1 MLERSGTALEA
12 RGAGIGLHP
21 MTTRYFDESSDLD
34 AAMVEIELPWLQF
47 LSASGDRIY
56 RERMNYRFSSWNTIY
71 RGLVRCF
78 DESRYHLGCEV
89 SGFDQDDRGVTVR
102 LSDGE
107 AHGFDMLVCA
117 DGISSQARATLLPG
131 AETRYAGYV
140 AWRATVPESELSRST
155 FEAFH
160 DSITY
165 SLLPSGHVL
174 VYPIPNLDGALEPGR
189 RLANLV
195 WYHNY
200 GEGDALDDLMT
211 DRHGQRH
218 GLSLPPGAVRDE
230 HVAWTKEFADVH
242 MAPAFAEILHRT
254 PEPFVQVIYDIDV
267 ERMAFG
273 RVVLIGDAAFAVRPH
288 AAAGTAKACADAW
301 ALRDALR
308 DAGAATRWTRSCA
321 GSRASLRSGGSSSR
335 APGTWGTARSSTGA
349 GSPETR
355 RSGSACTDRDG
366 SRGGGRPFRATAARY
381 RLREI
386 AASRADGATPGA
398 RASRPQAGRRPAHP
412 EERTTLTGHR
422 QPRRCHLGARA
433 SVIRLRAGGTHALPR
448 SGNPPDAWTGAPPTA
463 SRTSR
468 CGRCGTRTAHASR
481 RSRGRAARS
490 RLRPRC
496 TCARCG

>member
-155 FEAFH
+155 FEAFR

-308 DAGAATRWTRSCA
+308 DAGGDPVDALVCWEPGQLALGRQLLARTRDMGDRSQFHRSWVP
-321 GSRASLRSGGSSSR
+321 GDPSLRLGLYG
-335 APGTWGTARSSTGA
+335 PGR
-349 GSPETR
+349 
-355 RSGSACTDRDG
+355 
-366 SRGGGRPFRATAARY
+366 
-381 RLREI
+381 
-386 AASRADGATPGA
+386 
-398 RASRPQAGRRPAHP
+398 
-412 EERTTLTGHR
+412 
-422 QPRRCHLGARA
+422 
-433 SVIRLRAGGTHALPR
+433 
-448 SGNPPDAWTGAPPTA
+448 
-463 SRTSR
+463 
-468 CGRCGTRTAHASR
+468 
-481 RSRGRAARS
+481 
-490 RLRPRC
+490 
-496 TCARCG
+496 